1 MSAVVAA
8 WLRAHWRGIALSA
21 LLAVLAGGWTL
32 SASEARHWRLTAE
45 NAEARRA
52 AQEASVR
59 AATETARRLDAE
71 RAARVQAEQA
81 AIAERTKDALEAELA
96 DARARTADY
105 ARRMRI
111 ATTAAHSGG
120 GGTAPMPAAADA
132 ARAADSP
139 ADAALVARADLDRCT
154 DAYVIASGWQRWWAE
169 VSRVE
174 R

>member
-1 MSAVVAA
+1 MNPAAVA
-8 WLRAHWRGIALSA
+8 WLRAHWRGLTLAA

-32 SASEARHWRLTAE
+32 SASDARHWRLTAE
-45 NAEARRA
+45 NAEARRI
-52 AQEASVR
+52 AQEAATR
-59 AATETARRLDAE
+59 AATETARRLDAA

-81 AIAERTKDALEAELA
+81 AIAERNRNALETELE

-111 ATTAAHSGG
+111 ATAAADPRR
-120 GGTAPMPAAADA
+120 GGTAPVPAAADA
-132 ARAADSP
+132 ARPAGAP
-139 ADAALVARADLDRCT
+139 ADGAVVARADLDRCT
-154 DAYVIASGWQRWWAE
+154 DAYVVAAGWQRWWAE